1 MCGLLTKPK
10 NVKFECSNQPNHFEI
25 LINTI
30 FTQHYKNMV
39 TFFVK
44 ILDISPNG
52 ASVPEASESSS
63 PDASTFDSN
72 SSKSL
77 STSEKKITTQF

>member
-1 MCGLLTKPK
+1 
-10 NVKFECSNQPNHFEI
+10 
-25 LINTI
+25 
-30 FTQHYKNMV
+30 MV

-77 STSEKKITTQF
+77 STSEKKMTKQY

>member
-1 MCGLLTKPK
+1 
-10 NVKFECSNQPNHFEI
+10 
-25 LINTI
+25 
-30 FTQHYKNMV
+30 MV

-44 ILDISPNG
+44 KTLGISPNG

-77 STSEKKITTQF
+77 STSEKKITTQYQNKENILKYFLVLATISVEKYFWP

>member
-1 MCGLLTKPK
+1 MGSTPGYLLKS
-10 NVKFECSNQPNHFEI
+10 FLLYHFYPT
-25 LINTI
+25 LQKYGNT
-30 FTQHYKNMV
+30 FCKKT
-39 TFFVK
+39 
-44 ILDISPNG
+44 LGISPNG

-77 STSEKKITTQF
+77 STSEKKNNNTILE